1 MLTPFIISFLVL
13 FIVIMVVARMN
24 EFWGYRHSGGSERRT
39 Q

>member
-1 MLTPFIISFLVL
+1 VFIV

-24 EFWGYRHSGGSERRT
+24 ELWDYSHSGGSERRT